1 MVHFNLFMVN
11 AMNESTEETR
21 TGRIRQI
28 SAVLTTHFGAFR
40 TVLAILVVWAVFAFL
55 TDGMFLSARNLSN
68 LFRQIT
74 LLGTMSI
81 GMTLVLVTA
90 NIDLSVGVIAA
101 YTCFFSAS
109 MSNVF
114 LKILP
119 RWYPSL
125 DSALSVF
132 GVETT
137 WAGGISTVISLMFSM
152 LLGGAVGF
160 FSGTLVA
167 WWGIPSFIATFATSI
182 ILMSLIGFAMMGGGT
197 EPVHEK
203 TFLYFGQGYAPAEFG
218 ILLGIILI
226 AAIFYFTLSARKKK
240 RMYHIAPDP
249 LFIDLMKAGLISVLI
264 IGYVLHVANG
274 YMGFQI
280 SVLVMIALAVLFS
293 YVLSSTIFGRISF
306 ALGANQKAAEFSGIN
321 IRRHLLQVFVVCGI
335 IAGVSGFL
343 LSAYTA
349 GGGGTPLTFEALI
362 ACFIG
367 LVAFGNTGGIIF
379 GAMAGAL
386 IIGSIDCFMVL
397 VDAPPPVQFIAK
409 AVMLIGVAFVA
420 RNRGLPF
427 GSFISNTLPPLSLAH
442 LIREA
447 FRLLRH
453 PFDLSDVVR
462 PAAFA
467 APRQSVAFSKKDF
480 RGIRGV
486 MTNPKMHWPLLII
499 LAVVFYMTGISHESL
514 WCDEA
519 FSANVADYGW
529 LQLLKSTASDVHPPL
544 YYLLLKLFRMGFGD
558 SEFSLRLLSV
568 LGAVGMICLGA
579 GPVSR
584 LFGNRVAVIY
594 AFITMFTPVVLIM
607 AHEARM
613 YSIAMFTVTS
623 SGLYGLLVLK
633 ENRNSDWIKF
643 AASVLTSAYLH
654 YFALMAVFFVNVFMA
669 LWILR
674 RKRVMARRFITV
686 CGVLVALWLPWL
698 FFFINQMTRVSRAF
712 WIAPFEGL
720 TILTSLLQTYY
731 YKNFSPFEGA
741 VVFLGLLSLSIM
753 VVLFIVTLI
762 RTLKQGQKQTFTAIF
777 YFLFIYVAT
786 MGTAILVSVT
796 MQPILYPRYMIVCA
810 GCLLI
815 PLSIGI
821 SELKTRNSQIGVF
834 ALLILFNISTIRNV
848 YTKEFNGAFRQIEN
862 KLAGV
867 IHQGDLVVTSDCH
880 AISPAIHY
888 LPFARHFFHVNPI
901 ENDWEFTFDAM
912 RPRLLAEPDIKKVLD
927 RKKSVWFIDGGMGL
941 SVSAGEIL
949 KDIPGWKKSK
959 EIVADDNPY
968 ALNWFS
974 VQQYVFTGKENTH
987 ESSGDLI
994 LNIRN
999 IRQKPSS
1006 LIVFVF
1012 DRVFEHKDM
1021 FDNIKHAAIRQ
1032 IVPVSPDSGDVDISF
1047 YDLPYGNYAILIL
1060 HDENDNHNWD
1070 IGFDGKPGEG
1080 YGVTN
1085 YDPLSLEGINFIFNR
1100 IKFDFTTHQQHV
1112 EVRIIYPPAE

>member
-1 MVHFNLFMVN
+1 
-11 AMNESTEETR
+11 MNESTEESR

-40 TVLAILVVWAVFAFL
+40 IVLAILVVWAIFAFL

-125 DSALSVF
+125 DGALSLF
-132 GVETT
+132 GEETT
-137 WAGGISTVISLMFSM
+137 RAGGISTVISLLFSI

-203 TFLYFGQGYAPAEFG
+203 TFLYFGQGYASAEFG
-218 ILLGIILI
+218 MVLGIVLI

-240 RMYHIAPDP
+240 RIYHIEPNP
-249 LFIDLMKAGLISVLI
+249 LFIDLLKAGLVSVLI

-280 SVLVMIALAVLFS
+280 SVLVMIALSVFFS
-293 YVLSSTIFGRISF
+293 YVLSSTMFGRISF

-397 VDAPPPVQFIAK
+397 VDAPPAVQFIAK

-420 RNRGLPF
+420 RSRGLPF
-427 GSFISNTLPPLSLAH
+427 GSFISNTLPPLSVAQ

-453 PFDLSDVVR
+453 PFDLSDPVW
-462 PAAFA
+462 PAAFS
-467 APRQSVAFSKKDF
+467 APWQSVPSTGKNFP
-480 RGIRGV
+480 GIRGALA
-486 MTNPKMHWPLLII
+486 NPKIHWPLLII
-499 LAVVFYMTGISHESL
+499 LAVAFYMTGISHESL

-519 FSANVADYGW
+519 FSANVAGYGW

-544 YYLLLKLFRMGFGD
+544 YYLLLKLFRMGFGN
-558 SEFSLRLLSV
+558 SEFSLRLPSV
-568 LGAVGMICLGA
+568 LGAIGMICLGA
-579 GPVSR
+579 GPISR
-584 LFGNRVAVIY
+584 LFGKRVAVIY
-594 AFITMFTPVVLIM
+594 AFIVMATPVVLIM

-613 YSIAMFTVTS
+613 YSIAMFTVTAS
-623 SGLYGLLVLK
+623 CLYGLLILK
-633 ENRNSDWIKF
+633 ENRKADWVKF
-643 AASVLTSAYLH
+643 AASVLASAYLH
-654 YFALMAVFFVNVFMA
+654 YFAMMTVFFVNVFVG

-674 RKRVMARRFITV
+674 RKRALTRRFITV
-686 CGVLVALWLPWL
+686 CGVLIALWLPWL
-698 FFFINQMTRVSRAF
+698 FFFIGQVTRVSKAF
-712 WIAPFEGL
+712 WVSPFESL

-741 VVFLGLLSLSIM
+741 VVFLGLLSLCVASG
-753 VVLFIVTLI
+753 LFIVTLV
-762 RTLKQGQKQTFTAIF
+762 RTLKEGKKQTFTVIF
-777 YFLFIYVAT
+777 YFLSVYVAT
-786 MGTAILVSVT
+786 MATAVLVSLT

-810 GCLLI
+810 GCLLV

-821 SELKTRNSQIGVF
+821 SELRTRNGQVAVF

-848 YTKEFNGAFRQIEN
+848 YTKEFNGAFRQIKD

-867 IHQGDLVVTSDCH
+867 MHEGDLVVTSDCH

-912 RPRLLAEPDIKKVLD
+912 RPGLVAESDIKQVLD

-941 SVSAGEIL
+941 TVSPGEIL
-949 KDIPGWKKSK
+949 RDIPGWNKSK

-968 ALNWFS
+968 ALNRFS
-974 VQQYVFTGKENTH
+974 VQQYVFTGKENSH
-987 ESSGDLI
+987 ESTGDLI
-994 LNIRN
+994 LNLRN
-999 IRQKPSS
+999 IRQKPSI

-1012 DRVFEHKDM
+1012 DRVFRGKDLS
-1021 FDNIKHAAIRQ
+1021 DKLRHAAFRQ
-1032 IVPVSPDSGDVDISF
+1032 IVPVSPDRGDMDIPF
-1047 YDLPYGNYAILIL
+1047 YDLPYGDYAIVIL
-1060 HDENDNHNWD
+1060 HDENNNHNWD
-1070 IGFDGKPGEG
+1070 VGFDGKPEEG